1 MPSQTFYNL
10 PIDKKNRIIDAI
22 TDELGLHTYEHINIQ
37 NIIKQANIARGSFY
51 QYFDDKDD
59 MFNFFLNHIKLLKF
73 EFWGPLF
80 SLETDISFIERFK
93 QIYIKGIGFEKTYPK
108 LVKVAKN
115 VVNSPQLMEM
125 PIYQEGLKQA
135 QHMFESYIVKDQERG
150 FIRKD
155 IDPKLLST
163 ILNELMNKITLEE
176 LSKTASNLHTVEQR
190 ASELIDI
197 IMKGICTHV

>member
-10 PIDKKNRIIDAI
+10 PDNKKNRIIEAI
-22 TDELGLHTYEHINIQ
+22 TDELSIHTYEHINIQ

-59 MFNFFLNHIKLLKF
+59 MFDFFLNHIKLLKF

-80 SLETDISFIERFK
+80 SLETDITFIERFR
-93 QIYIKGIGFEKTYPK
+93 QIYIKGISFEKAYPK

-115 VVNSPQLMEM
+115 VVNSDALKQR

-135 QHMFESYIVKDQERG
+135 QMMFESYIIKDQKNG
-150 FIRKD
+150 LIRED

-163 ILNELMNKITLEE
+163 ILNEMMNKITLEE
-176 LSKTASNLHTVEQR
+176 LSKTTANLNTVEQR
-190 ASELIDI
+190 ASELIEI

>member
-10 PIDKKNRIIDAI
+10 PDDKKNRIIEAI

-37 NIIKQANIARGSFY
+37 NIIKQAKIPRGSFY
-51 QYFDDKDD
+51 QYFEDKDD
-59 MFNFFLNHIKLLKF
+59 MFDFFLSHIKNLKF
-73 EFWGPLF
+73 QFWGPLF
-80 SLETDISFIERFK
+80 SLETDIPFIERFR
-93 QIYIKGIGFEKTYPK
+93 QIYIKGIAFEKAYPK

-115 VVNSPQLMEM
+115 VVNSDALKQR

-135 QHMFESYIVKDQERG
+135 QMMFESYIIKDQENG
-150 FIRKD
+150 LIRED

-176 LSKTASNLHTVEQR
+176 LSKTTANLNTVEQR
-190 ASELIDI
+190 ASELIEI
-197 IMKGICTHV
+197 IMKGICIHV

>member
-10 PIDKKNRIIDAI
+10 PGDKKNRIIEAI

-37 NIIKQANIARGSFY
+37 NIIKQAKIPRGSFY
-51 QYFDDKDD
+51 QYFEDKDD
-59 MFNFFLNHIKLLKF
+59 MFDFFLAHIKNLKF
-73 EFWGPLF
+73 QFWGPLF
-80 SLETDISFIERFK
+80 ALETDITFIERFR
-93 QIYIKGIGFEKTYPK
+93 QIYIKGIAFEKAYPK

-115 VVNSPQLMEM
+115 VANSDALKQR

-135 QHMFESYIVKDQERG
+135 QFMYESYIVKDQENG
-150 FIRKD
+150 LIRKD

-163 ILNELMNKITLEE
+163 VLNEFMNKITLEE
-176 LSKTASNLHTVEQR
+176 LAKTTSNLETVEQK
-190 ASELIDI
+190 ATEIIDI